1 MKKYG
6 LVNKKNGNV
15 VVLDSKYNG
24 DDRYACGE
32 YTYRLREK
40 EPDLRDMSCFKNLW
54 LLPSPQAVMTALHQ
68 STEWFNAD
76 DPERPNHSLKPE
88 DFEVMEVEITF
99 SRFKDR
105 SHAENTHG
113 ER

>member
-32 YTYRLREK
+32 YTYRLREEK
-40 EPDLRDMSCFKNLW
+40 SDLKDMSCLNDLW
-54 LLPSPQAVMTALHQ
+54 LLSSPQAVMAVLNE

-76 DPERPNHSLKPE
+76 TPEKPNHSLKPD
-88 DFEVMEVEITF
+88 DFEILEVEITF
-99 SRFKDR
+99 SCYKDR
-105 SHAENTHG
+105 SHIANVHG